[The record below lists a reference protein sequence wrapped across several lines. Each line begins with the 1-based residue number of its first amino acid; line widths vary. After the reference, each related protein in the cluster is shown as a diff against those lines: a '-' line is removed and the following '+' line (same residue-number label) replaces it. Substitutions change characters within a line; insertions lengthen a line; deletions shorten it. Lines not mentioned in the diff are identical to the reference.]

1 MSVMIE
7 TSLGEVVVDLFCDEA
22 PLAAKNFLKLCK
34 IKYYNGCLFYNVQ
47 QNFMIQAGD
56 PTATGKGGTS
66 VYGLMYGEQARFFE
80 DEISATSRK
89 HDEAGLLSMA
99 NMGVPNSNG
108 SQFFFSMRG
117 DDMQH
122 LDGKHTVFAKVMEGM
137 EILEKI
143 NGQFCDDNGRPYRD
157 IRILHTYV
165 LDDPFDDPPQLVVP
179 DESPDRD
186 RPVEERVAL
195 RLGAL
200 DEVSL
205 EVDEKTELEKEK
217 QLREKTARSN
227 AVVLE
232 MIGDLPDADMK
243 PPENVL
249 FVCKLNPVTTD
260 DDLEIIFTSR
270 FGTCR
275 AEICRDHVTGD
286 SLNYAF
292 VEFEAIESCEE
303 AFKKMNNVLIDD
315 RRIRVDFSQSVA
327 KEWSKYKGRAQ
338 GGQKLASGKGGR
350 AVRQQQQLQQQQ
362 QQASKNNRLGGT
374 AVSSFAG
381 GGQQR
386 KSKWGDAPTGAA
398 AVPAAVPPPVSAREG
413 RRGDGNT
420 SHHHGGSSS
429 SSTRRGGTRSE
440 AAHSRWSGTADGTTT
455 GGGGDSGRRRRGD
468 GRREHS
474 GREGGGGGG
483 GRRDDG
489 GGGSGGHAE
498 IERRDRANGRNGGG
512 GGGGGGGS
520 EERRRRRDEDGS
532 YGGEKSSR
540 SDRAGGGGGGLGR
553 TREGDEGRNGRGVG
567 GHRHSHHL
575 QSDGRQERD
584 RGHRGGGAGR
594 DERLSSTRKGRSR
607 SRSRERGRGNAGS
620 RDRGGRR

>member
-1 MSVMIE
+1 MSVMID
-7 TSLGEVVVDLFCDEA
+7 TSFGEVVVDLFCEEA

-66 VYGLMYGEQARFFE
+66 VYGLLYGEQARFFE

-137 EILEKI
+137 ETLEKI
-143 NGQFCDDNGRPYRD
+143 NGQFCDDQGRPYRD

-179 DESPDRD
+179 DESPLRE
-186 RPVEERVAL
+186 RPEEERVAL

-205 EVDEKTELEKEK
+205 EADERTELEREK

-260 DDLEIIFTSR
+260 DDLEIIFTR

-275 AEICRDHVTGD
+275 AEICRDHITGD

-338 GGQKLASGKGGR
+338 GGQKLASGKGGKP
-350 AVRQQQQLQQQQ
+350 AQQHQP
-362 QQASKNNRLGGT
+362 ANNGSTYAPG
-374 AVSSFAG
+374 AAG
-381 GGQQR
+381 GARSTAMGQQR
-386 KSKWGDAPTGAA
+386 KSKWGDAPRGGAVAEA
-398 AVPAAVPPPVSAREG
+398 APVSPRQPHG
-413 RRGDGNT
+413 NGDG
-420 SHHHGGSSS
+420 HRQDEG
-429 SSTRRGGTRSE
+429 
-440 AAHSRWSGTADGTTT
+440 ASRL
-455 GGGGDSGRRRRGD
+455 
-468 GRREHS
+468 
-474 GREGGGGGG
+474 GGGG
-483 GRRDDG
+483 GRQNGRRPEDKDSSRGEGEVARGGGGRRREEDRRENRGDRRRGGDGGDGGDGDGHRDRRRKVHDDEAGGRGREDGSNGSRRSRDVAPVRERGEPVEDVDG
-489 GGGSGGHAE
+489 GG
-498 IERRDRANGRNGGG
+498 
-512 GGGGGGGS
+512 
-520 EERRRRRDEDGS
+520 
-532 YGGEKSSR
+532 
-540 SDRAGGGGGGLGR
+540 
-553 TREGDEGRNGRGVG
+553 
-567 GHRHSHHL
+567 
-575 QSDGRQERD
+575 
-584 RGHRGGGAGR
+584 RGGGRRHDGED
-594 DERLSSTRKGRSR
+594 DERSR
-607 SRSRERGRGNAGS
+607 AGS
-620 RDRGGRR
+620 GARSGNRDSQ

>member
-7 TSLGEVVVDLFCDEA
+7 TSLGEVVVDLFCEDA

-137 EILEKI
+137 ETLEEI

-179 DESPDRD
+179 DESPSRD
-186 RPVEERVAL
+186 RPEEEKVAL
-195 RLGAL
+195 RLRAL

-205 EVDEKTELEKEK
+205 EADERTELEREK
-217 QLREKTARSN
+217 QARWQKTARSN

-260 DDLEIIFTSR
+260 DDLEIIFTR
-270 FGTCR
+270 HEIHPMFGTCR
-275 AEICRDHVTGD
+275 AEICRDHITGD

-338 GGQKLASGKGGR
+338 GGQKLASGKGGKP
-350 AVRQQQQLQQQQ
+350 ARQPQQNNTQRDGH
-362 QQASKNNRLGGT
+362 AS
-374 AVSSFAG
+374 G
-381 GGQQR
+381 GGHGAAGQHR
-386 KSKWGDAPTGAA
+386 KSKWGNAPGSGGVEHAA
-398 AVPAAVPPPVSAREG
+398 GKPPSE
-413 RRGDGNT
+413 N
-420 SHHHGGSSS
+420 
-429 SSTRRGGTRSE
+429 RRGGDATSHRRDGGRNNEGES
-440 AAHSRWSGTADGTTT
+440 AASRRGNNETV
-455 GGGGDSGRRRRGD
+455 GGGGHGRRREEDRRGGRGDRRDLGGDGRRGD
-468 GRREHS
+468 GRRKDD
-474 GREGGGGGG
+474 GG
-483 GRRDDG
+483 GRRHGGDDG
-489 GGGSGGHAE
+489 GVRRSRDDE
-498 IERRDRANGRNGGG
+498 SERRERRDEASRGGDERHGGSRHSRARGGEGRTAEDEGRNGGG
-512 GGGGGGGS
+512 
-520 EERRRRRDEDGS
+520 
-532 YGGEKSSR
+532 R
-540 SDRAGGGGGGLGR
+540 SKND
-553 TREGDEGRNGRGVG
+553 
-567 GHRHSHHL
+567 
-575 QSDGRQERD
+575 D
-584 RGHRGGGAGR
+584 RGHRDDRHRGSRERGHGGGDDRSKRR
-594 DERLSSTRKGRSR
+594 DRSR
-607 SRSRERGRGNAGS
+607 SRSREKNRRRGGS
-620 RDRGGRR
+620 RDRRSKR

>member
-1 MSVMIE
+1 MSVMID

-34 IKYYNGCLFYNVQ
+34 MKYYNGCLFYNVQ
-47 QNFMIQAGD
+47 QNFMIQTGD

-137 EILEKI
+137 EALEQI
-143 NGQFCDDNGRPYRD
+143 NSQFCDDNGRPYRD

-179 DESPDRD
+179 DESPSRD
-186 RPVEERVAL
+186 RPDEERVAL

-200 DEVSL
+200 DKVSL
-205 EVDEKTELEKEK
+205 EADEKTELEREK

-260 DDLEIIFTSR
+260 DDLEIIFTR

-338 GGQKLASGKGGR
+338 GGQKLASGKGGKPT
-350 AVRQQQQLQQQQ
+350 QHQLQTTKH
-362 QQASKNNRLGGT
+362 ADNNNANRNVST
-374 AVSSFAG
+374 AD
-381 GGQQR
+381 GQPR
-386 KSKWGDAPTGAA
+386 KSKWGNAP
-398 AVPAAVPPPVSAREG
+398 
-413 RRGDGNT
+413 
-420 SHHHGGSSS
+420 
-429 SSTRRGGTRSE
+429 
-440 AAHSRWSGTADGTTT
+440 
-455 GGGGDSGRRRRGD
+455 
-468 GRREHS
+468 
-474 GREGGGGGG
+474 
-483 GRRDDG
+483 
-489 GGGSGGHAE
+489 
-498 IERRDRANGRNGGG
+498 
-512 GGGGGGGS
+512 
-520 EERRRRRDEDGS
+520 
-532 YGGEKSSR
+532 
-540 SDRAGGGGGGLGR
+540 
-553 TREGDEGRNGRGVG
+553 
-567 GHRHSHHL
+567 
-575 QSDGRQERD
+575 
-584 RGHRGGGAGR
+584 GGGA
-594 DERLSSTRKGRSR
+594 LQ
-607 SRSRERGRGNAGS
+607 
-620 RDRGGRR
+620 GRRAVPSDASWKGDKRLGDDDDAVRNGSGWRTGGESDAAPSSEGA